1 MMAMKNELTSDQIWS
16 HITDVVTEILAERD
30 EEPGPMTAGT
40 RITADLGLAS
50 VEAIHLMIMLED
62 RVGAPLSFQDL
73 AVRDGE
79 YVDDLALGELLA
91 FVCRSV
97 GVPGPLVSSTPPA
110 D

>member
-1 MMAMKNELTSDQIWS
+1 MKNELTSDQIWS

-30 EEPGPMTAGT
+30 EEPGPMTVRT
-40 RITADLGLAS
+40 RITADLGLTS

-79 YVDDLALGELLA
+79 YVDDLALAELRA
-91 FVCRSV
+91 FVCRSI
-97 GVPGPLVSSTPPA
+97 GVPDGSVANAPSP